1 MLVGVAAR
9 LGERIRG
16 NLADCDDGRVADR
29 QPMPV
34 ACRMAVARA
43 GLKPGLTEHGD
54 QIEVV
59 VVVLFANRFN
69 LTLLGTLGKCWFN
82 CLKNLDEIGVILIG
96 NELLLPHAADDF
108 LFDINNFLFDIT
120 PNMDKDWK

>member
-43 GLKPGLTEHGD
+43 GLKPGLTENGD

-59 VVVLFANRFN
+59 V
-69 LTLLGTLGKCWFN
+69 
-82 CLKNLDEIGVILIG
+82 E
-96 NELLLPHAADDF
+96 DDF
-108 LFDINNFLFDIT
+108 EIQFVLGSTLRRNPPMVSVGEKFLACFLKLQLYSI
-120 PNMDKDWK
+120 KIWRESIFL